1 MLRIVC
7 FLGNCHARLVIYISF
22 LFFNRTTE
30 TQRTRRKRVVYILF
44 NMMIRKIFKFLVIF
58 TLVFGMT
65 NCHFIGIRSDNGKL
79 PTVESL
85 ITPKLPD
92 WIEQISPLGN
102 AKPTSQIRIRFK
114 QALIPVESLDS
125 PQQQNLLTKFA
136 IWPPLPG
143 QFRFL
148 TPRMVGFQA
157 DKAIPKATRVKVTLK
172 AGLADLKNHRLNQDL
187 AWTFNTESIQITNL

>member
-1 MLRIVC
+1 
-7 FLGNCHARLVIYISF
+7 
-22 LFFNRTTE
+22 
-30 TQRTRRKRVVYILF
+30 
-44 NMMIRKIFKFLVIF
+44 
-58 TLVFGMT
+58 MT

-125 PQQQNLLTKFA
+125 PQQQNLLTK
-136 IWPPLPG
+136 
-143 QFRFL
+143 
-148 TPRMVGFQA
+148 
-157 DKAIPKATRVKVTLK
+157 
-172 AGLADLKNHRLNQDL
+172 
-187 AWTFNTESIQITNL
+187 